1 MTDKCYGFIYFSIQL
16 CAGQFDRDVY
26 LEGNVLKLI
35 KKKKK
40 KWEIKWE
47 QMCCFVGLTFFLKSA
62 FVWGSWGA
70 FNQGGQLF

>member
-16 CAGQFDRDVY
+16 CAGQFDRYVY

-40 KWEIKWE
+40 
-47 QMCCFVGLTFFLKSA
+47 
-62 FVWGSWGA
+62 
-70 FNQGGQLF
+70 GGR